1 MNVRHHFL
9 RLKHKV
15 IMDTP
20 PCFRFLVRQATHF
33 RNAVNHLPQIT
44 GRSAQRLRTA
54 RDLGIK
60 VELDLGLPGR
70 P

>member
-1 MNVRHHFL
+1 
-9 RLKHKV
+9 
-15 IMDTP
+15 MDTP